1 MGAQTH
7 TGFSPKNALSDAL
20 LDLSFLIYGMELMPY
35 HRAAERA
42 EGENIG
48 EKKIGLNKCY
58 ITSCLS
64 PFGWLIRAIS
74 PSNLARRV
82 SAVPLLPDSCPALI
96 SFISKEGRDF
106 LRPNFFWAF
115 QEKLM
120 ELPGSLASTSS

>member
-48 EKKIGLNKCY
+48 EKKN
-58 ITSCLS
+58 
-64 PFGWLIRAIS
+64 
-74 PSNLARRV
+74 
-82 SAVPLLPDSCPALI
+82 
-96 SFISKEGRDF
+96 
-106 LRPNFFWAF
+106 WA
-115 QEKLM
+115 Q
-120 ELPGSLASTSS
+120 